1 MLEVLP
7 LSPVR
12 EWAISRSFIAS
23 RPHKL
28 NARFCQFARQ
38 QHRCHRDHIAR
49 RFESA
54 AAAGGAVGVKRFDL
68 VADAHRLPPAFGAVC
83 AAPAPPE
90 LSPLGRT
97 RLPSPP
103 TPAIGKPSRAM
114 SGISL

>member
-28 NARFCQFARQ
+28 DRWFCQIARQ
-38 QHRCHRDHIAR
+38 QHGGDRDHIAR

-54 AAAGGAVGVKRFDL
+54 AAGGGAIGVERLDL
-68 VADAHRLPPAFGAVC
+68 VADAHGFAQVFS
-83 AAPAPPE
+83 AAGDANAPPV
-90 LSPLGRT
+90 
-97 RLPSPP
+97 RLV
-103 TPAIGKPSRAM
+103 AMRGDFRA
-114 SGISL
+114 LH